1 MAAAALQVIQVREVT
16 GPVLQVILLVEVVD
30 MDLLRVNKP

>member
-1 MAAAALQVIQVREVT
+1 MVAAALQVILVREVT
-16 GPVLQVILLVEVVD
+16 GQVLQVILLVEVVD

>member
-1 MAAAALQVIQVREVT
+1 MAAAALQVILVREVT
-16 GPVLQVILLVEVVD
+16 GQVLQVILLVEVVD